1 MSWYSTND
9 SFPAAVQRA
18 ALPAGT
24 SVHNDYILEKPLRVC
39 GLELTYLARDSRT
52 QQPVYLRELLPMR
65 WCMRDENGIW
75 TPYHAEAE
83 SLFSAVKSGYLAQME
98 RLQMF
103 CEESAVEQILAVFEA
118 GGTVWIASEYAQ
130 EYSAAEALAA
140 KLFTP
145 QEAISLLTPV
155 MDTLVGLHEEKLYHG
170 AISLHSVMLRE
181 DTAVLTSWCSGIR
194 EEPLTAEMDVR
205 AVSELLYRMM
215 RENPQIRAW
224 ILNYTDLEHLDWTSL
239 LQQAGDLMGD
249 SLSTIFGS
257 AVSAVGNVISG
268 VWSVFVSLVFCFY
281 CLGNKEQLARQGG
294 RILYAV
300 LPERWADEIIRIFR
314 LTNSTFSNFFSG
326 QCLEVCILG
335 SMFAVTMTVFRMPYV
350 SLVSVLVAVTAF
362 IPIVGAWI
370 GCVFGAFFILV
381 NDPLQAVG
389 FVVMFLVLQQIENN
403 LVYPRVVG
411 TSVGLPS
418 MWTLFSVSIGGK
430 LMGVAGMVLMIPM
443 VSVIY
448 TLIGDY
454 TGKLVRKKGIAPE
467 KLTDQ
472 PPELKS
478 KLKEKRELNRKKREA
493 RRAAQ
498 LAEVMKQSFHIPERH
513 PVPDEKKENDN
524 DT

>member
-1 MSWYSTND
+1 METTKKQIHTAILGAMGCIVLYWLLHEPERIRGWVGAGLSLIAPFLVGACLAFVLNVPMRAIERFLKKRMKLKNTRMVSILLTSLAILLVI
-9 SFPAAVQRA
+9 SFV
-18 ALPAGT
+18 
-24 SVHNDYILEKPLRVC
+24 
-39 GLELTYLARDSRT
+39 
-52 QQPVYLRELLPMR
+52 VYLLIPQLEETVGTIRKQLPYFLERAEEMIQR
-65 WCMRDENGIW
+65 LMRD
-75 TPYHAEAE
+75 
-83 SLFSAVKSGYLAQME
+83 
-98 RLQMF
+98 
-103 CEESAVEQILAVFEA
+103 
-118 GGTVWIASEYAQ
+118 
-130 EYSAAEALAA
+130 
-140 KLFTP
+140 
-145 QEAISLLTPV
+145 
-155 MDTLVGLHEEKLYHG
+155 
-170 AISLHSVMLRE
+170 
-181 DTAVLTSWCSGIR
+181 
-194 EEPLTAEMDVR
+194 
-205 AVSELLYRMM
+205 
-215 RENPQIRAW
+215 NPQIREW
-224 ILNYTDLEHLDWTSL
+224 ILNYTDFESMDWTAL

-281 CLGNKEQLARQGG
+281 CLGNKEQLARQAR

-300 LPERWADEIIRIFR
+300 LPERWSDEIIRIFR

-335 SMFAVTMTVFRMPYV
+335 SMFAVTMTIFRMPYV

-454 TGKLVRKKGIAPE
+454 TGRMVRKKGIAPE

-478 KLKEKRELNRKKREA
+478 RLKEKREINRKKREA
-493 RRAAQ
+493 KRAAQ
-498 LAEVMKQSFHIPERH
+498 LAELMKRSFHITDRKDGEGKR
-513 PVPDEKKENDN
+513 
-524 DT
+524 

>member
-1 MSWYSTND
+1 
-9 SFPAAVQRA
+9 
-18 ALPAGT
+18 
-24 SVHNDYILEKPLRVC
+24 
-39 GLELTYLARDSRT
+39 
-52 QQPVYLRELLPMR
+52 
-65 WCMRDENGIW
+65 
-75 TPYHAEAE
+75 
-83 SLFSAVKSGYLAQME
+83 
-98 RLQMF
+98 
-103 CEESAVEQILAVFEA
+103 
-118 GGTVWIASEYAQ
+118 
-130 EYSAAEALAA
+130 
-140 KLFTP
+140 
-145 QEAISLLTPV
+145 
-155 MDTLVGLHEEKLYHG
+155 MDINKKTIH
-170 AISLHSVMLRE
+170 
-181 DTAVLTSWCSGIR
+181 TAVLGAMGCIVLSWLLHEPERIRGWVGAGLSLLGPFLIGACLAFVLNVPMRAIERFLKKRVKLKNTRGASILLTSLAILLVIAFVVHLLIPQL
-194 EEPLTAEMDVR
+194 EETVGTLRRQIPYFLERAE
-205 AVSELLYRMM
+205 ELLYRMM

-281 CLGNKEQLARQGG
+281 CLGNKEQLARQGR

-454 TGKLVRKKGIAPE
+454 TGKLVRKKGVAPE

>member
-1 MSWYSTND
+1 METKKSIRTAIFGAMGCIVLYWLLHESERVRSWVDALISLIAPFLVGACLAFVLNVPMRAIERFLKKKMRLKNTRGVSILLTFLAILLVI
-9 SFPAAVQRA
+9 SFV
-18 ALPAGT
+18 
-24 SVHNDYILEKPLRVC
+24 
-39 GLELTYLARDSRT
+39 
-52 QQPVYLRELLPMR
+52 VYLLIPQLEETINTIRKQMPYFLERAEEMLYR
-65 WCMRDENGIW
+65 VMRD
-75 TPYHAEAE
+75 
-83 SLFSAVKSGYLAQME
+83 
-98 RLQMF
+98 
-103 CEESAVEQILAVFEA
+103 
-118 GGTVWIASEYAQ
+118 
-130 EYSAAEALAA
+130 
-140 KLFTP
+140 
-145 QEAISLLTPV
+145 
-155 MDTLVGLHEEKLYHG
+155 
-170 AISLHSVMLRE
+170 
-181 DTAVLTSWCSGIR
+181 
-194 EEPLTAEMDVR
+194 
-205 AVSELLYRMM
+205 
-215 RENPQIRAW
+215 NPQIRSW
-224 ILNYTDLEHLDWTSL
+224 ILNYTDFENMDWSGL
-239 LQQAGDLMGD
+239 LQQAGDLVGD

-268 VWSVFVSLVFCFY
+268 VWSVFVSVVFCFY
-281 CLGNKEQLARQGG
+281 CLGNKEQLARQGR
-294 RILYAV
+294 RILYAL

-362 IPIVGAWI
+362 VPIVGAWI

-418 MWTLFSVSIGGK
+418 MWTLFSVSVGGK

-448 TLIGDY
+448 TLVGDY
-454 TGKLVRKKGIAPE
+454 TGRMVKKKGIATE

-478 KLKEKRELNRKKREA
+478 KLKEKREQSRKKREA

-498 LAEVMKQSFHIPERH
+498 LAEMMKQSFHIPDRH
-513 PVPDEKKENDN
+513 SVPDHSKDSDK
-524 DT
+524 